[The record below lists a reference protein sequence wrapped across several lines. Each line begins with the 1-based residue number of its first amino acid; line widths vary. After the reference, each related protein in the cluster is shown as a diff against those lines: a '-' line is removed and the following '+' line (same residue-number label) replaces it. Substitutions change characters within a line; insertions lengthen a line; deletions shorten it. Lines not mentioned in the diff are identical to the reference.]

1 MSLVVLRPPPPDA
14 GLMCPEPVSNN
25 NEATEVAVGRR
36 RGKNWVRVTR
46 GLHRRADAAD
56 PRRAV
61 LLAWQELLP
70 DEAGFSG
77 PTAAE
82 RWGWDLPP
90 LPDALPVCVAMPY
103 GLTAPTRPGQ
113 LRVTRH
119 HLAPPLLVRDG
130 LRLTSPGET
139 LLTCAAWMTVLDLVV
154 LIDSALRA
162 GDIEL
167 LELRLLSRHHR
178 RGIGRLRR
186 AVALADAGAGSVM
199 ETLLRVLL
207 VVCGLDVVSQYVV
220 RDECGEHVAQGDLWL
235 AGTDTLVEFDGAC
248 TPSAS
253 STGRTGGATGGSCGR
268 GGVASA
274 TPTGT
279 CSSARS
285 RSCATPTR
293 RSDDHTSR
301 FGSGPGPTSS
311 ASPASPPLAGWHSPA
326 GSHVPQRGNRPEVVA
341 HP

>member
-235 AGTDTLVEFDGAC
+235 AGTDTLVEFDGAVH
-248 TPSAS
+248 TEREQHRKDRRRDRRLLRARWRRFGYTDRDVFQRPVSILRDADEAVGRPYEPVRIRAWTDLFRES
-253 STGRTGGATGGSCGR
+253 SFTATGR
-268 GGVASA
+268 VAL
-274 TPTGT
+274 
-279 CSSARS
+279 AR
-285 RSCATPTR
+285 RVTR
-293 RSDDHTSR
+293 
-301 FGSGPGPTSS
+301 P
-311 ASPASPPLAGWHSPA
+311 PA
-326 GSHVPQRGNRPEVVA
+326 GKPA
-341 HP
+341 